1 MGQSMKRNS
10 LFGLVSLAMASGVG
24 LQPAGAADMT
34 DPEANAQGVVTP
46 NQRVSTGWVESDQ
59 DPGIL
64 LNQIEARRG
73 VRKGLIPV
81 SPIQPLRDG
90 YKSAMDAIYEAVGLR
105 LGLSFHTVGQYTTNN
120 VQGTPRHGGATD
132 MDFVGTWELFNRG
145 QPTQGAITFGVE
157 GRWDYGPI
165 GPQNLGFASVGTAGG
180 TANSFSAY
188 KPPAFILR
196 NLYYR
201 MGSPEAGWVVRF
213 GKITMDAMLQTN
225 RHLTPNTTFLS
236 NAGTG
241 QFVAGYADSGLGA
254 AGALYFMD
262 KRAYIGG
269 LIGDANG
276 DRFNF
281 GRIYQGDF
289 YKAAEVG
296 LKLFPRTDK
305 ASYSKVMVW
314 HTDGTFD
321 GRAINAN
328 TGKDGWGMAA
338 VLSQELTADGKTVV
352 VGRYGRSFDGAAIYN
367 NQAALALLRYQP
379 LGKYSFDD
387 DVVGIQFNWIDSASP
402 GTRDEYSIE
411 TFYRFPLLPDL
422 DMSLNYQ
429 AVINPATTTQF
440 DSAHVFGI
448 RAVTSF

>member
-1 MGQSMKRNS
+1 MKRGATG
-10 LFGLVSLAMASGVG
+10 GLILAIAVSGIGQVG
-24 LQPAGAADMT
+24 SQAVAADIQPDT
-34 DPEANAQGVVTP
+34 LPPALTP
-46 NQRVSTGWVESDQ
+46 TERVRTGWVESDQ
-59 DPGIL
+59 DPGNL
-64 LNQIEARRG
+64 LKRIEDNRTPRR
-73 VRKGLIPV
+73 GLIPV
-81 SPIQPLRDG
+81 SPIQPLRDA
-90 YKSAMDAIYEAVGLR
+90 YSSAMDSIYEAAGLR
-105 LGLSFHTVGQYTTNN
+105 LGLSFHTVGQYTSNK
-120 VQGTPRHGGATD
+120 VQGSPRYGGATD

-145 QPTQGAITFGVE
+145 QPTQGAITFGLE

-165 GPQNLGFASVGTAGG
+165 GPQNLGFASVGAAGG

-188 KPPAFILR
+188 KPQAFILR

-201 MGSPEAGWVVRF
+201 MGSPEAGWVFRV

-241 QFVAGYADSGLGA
+241 QFVAGYADSGLGVS
-254 AGALYFMD
+254 GALYFMD
-262 KRAYIGG
+262 KRAYVAG

-276 DRFNF
+276 DRFDF

-305 ASYSKVMVW
+305 ASYSKFMVW

-328 TGKDGWGMAA
+328 TGKDGWGMAG

-352 VGRYGRSFDGAAIYN
+352 VGRYGRSFNGAAIYD
-367 NQAALALLRYQP
+367 NQAAVALLRYQP
-379 LGKYSFDD
+379 FGQYSFDD
-387 DVVGIQFNWIDSASP
+387 DVIGAQVNWIDSATQ
-402 GTRDEYSIE
+402 GARDEYSVE

-422 DMSLNYQ
+422 DTTLAYQ
-429 AVINPATTTQF
+429 AVINPANTTNF
-440 DSAHVFGI
+440 DTAHVFSL